1 MHRNLLSASIAILL
15 GLTTAVSSAT
25 AQTWPTRPVRV
36 IVSFPAGG
44 GTDATARAYAEKLSQ
59 TLGQQF
65 VVDNRAGA
73 SGVIGHD
80 VCAKAAPDG
89 YTLCV
94 ATLGG
99 IGLLPQ
105 VRKTPYDP
113 IKDFTPIGRV
123 TDALFGFAVHP
134 SSPWTT
140 MQEFADD
147 ARKKPDTFTL
157 ANSGVATITHLAGET
172 MAASFG
178 IRLVMVPYKGG
189 VEQLQD
195 ALAGHVSMMYEGNF
209 FPHVKAGKLRGLAVS
224 TPFRHPNFPDIPSM
238 KEILPDW
245 DMPSW
250 FAFMG
255 PAGLPPVVAEKLS
268 PLLNQ
273 ISDMKDVQ
281 ERVLAMGLVTVK
293 DTPQG
298 LAADLTKQTARFAEA
313 VKRLNIKAE

>member
-1 MHRNLLSASIAILL
+1 MRRNHLTASIAILL
-15 GLTTAVSSAT
+15 AVIAAAPSAI

-59 TLGQQF
+59 ILGQQF

-73 SGVIGHD
+73 SGVISHD

-113 IKDFTPIGRV
+113 VKDFTPIGRV

-209 FPHVKAGKLRGLAVS
+209 FPHVKAGKAKLLAV
-224 TPFRHPNFPDIPSM
+224 TGQRHPDYPDVPS
-238 KEILPDW
+238 
-245 DMPSW
+245 
-250 FAFMG
+250 FAETY
-255 PAGLPPVVAEKLS
+255 P
-268 PLLNQ
+268 
-273 ISDMKDVQ
+273 
-281 ERVLAMGLVTVK
+281 
-293 DTPQG
+293 
-298 LAADLTKQTARFAEA
+298 AADFVGWNALFAPVGTPDAIVRKMNAAFDTISKTPEVAALLFKVGQFPHGGTPEDLMAIMRSDFERYGKLTRE
-313 VKRLNIKAE
+313 LNIKPE